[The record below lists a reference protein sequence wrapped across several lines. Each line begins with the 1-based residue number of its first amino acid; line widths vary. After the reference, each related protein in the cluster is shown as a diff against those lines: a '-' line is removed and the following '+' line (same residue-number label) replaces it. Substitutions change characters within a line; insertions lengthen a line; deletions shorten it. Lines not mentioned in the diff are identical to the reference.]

1 MIFEILS
8 DSSRKMSLSE
18 IAGQLGITPREVM
31 RIIAA
36 ERRSGAPICASTI
49 TGDSGY
55 FRGDS
60 NEVERQCRSLGSR
73 IRELREVQTVMK
85 RTAEKLKK
93 DGG

>member
-1 MIFEILS
+1 MILEILN
-8 DSSRKMSLSE
+8 DSSRKLSLSE
-18 IAGQLGITPREVM
+18 IAGRIGVTPREAM
-31 RIIAA
+31 RIIAV
-36 ERRSGAPICASTI
+36 ERRSGAPICASTT

-73 IRELREVQTVMK
+73 IRELREVQTALK
-85 RTAEKLKK
+85 ETAEKLKK

>member
-1 MIFEILS
+1 MVLEILS
-8 DSSRKMSLSE
+8 DSSEKLSLSE
-18 IAGQLGITPREVM
+18 ISNRLGITPREAM
-31 RIIAA
+31 RIIAT
-36 ERRSGAPICASTI
+36 ERRSGAPICASTT

-85 RTAEKLKK
+85 RTAEKLRK